1 MSEGTKSSPWQGRIN
16 SGASDASVILFIFSN
31 FVCGAYRDQ
40 PCTPCTVTVWKL
52 SANEVAIASDG
63 VGMRLNLLFQVSSSS
78 LPARVVQVYAID
90 KLEQDSDPITLHK

>member
-16 SGASDASVILFIFSN
+16 SGASDASVILYIFSN

-40 PCTPCTVTVWKL
+40 PCTPCNCCKL